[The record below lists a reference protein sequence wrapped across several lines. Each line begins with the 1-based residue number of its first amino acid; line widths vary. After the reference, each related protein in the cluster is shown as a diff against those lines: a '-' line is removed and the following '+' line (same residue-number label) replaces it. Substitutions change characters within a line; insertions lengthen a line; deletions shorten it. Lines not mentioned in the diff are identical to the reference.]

1 MIVKLQNHWRND
13 LRRWPHS
20 STFTYRHIL
29 FHKTLLLDI
38 FFTLAASIL
47 RQSLIQTS
55 KKFSSSYFFI
65 FSFRSSEEV
74 KCSPKQTSLIPLSFF
89 ILPWNYYKNTFRYLS
104 YGKTQSCQTDWLG
117 LPTILLYKNFPSSHN
132 FIFMAR
138 VELVIGV
145 VGFISGFFLKKQSLS
160 DFLFFPEKNYW
171 ERDMKNVADVFCKV
185 SFTNNGCR

>member
-104 YGKTQSCQTDWLG
+104 YGKPSPAKLTDSVCRQFCS
-117 LPTILLYKNFPSSHN
+117 TKIFP
-132 FIFMAR
+132 
-138 VELVIGV
+138 VVI
-145 VGFISGFFLKKQSLS
+145 ISFSWHVWS
-160 DFLFFPEKNYW
+160 
-171 ERDMKNVADVFCKV
+171 
-185 SFTNNGCR
+185 